1 MSAPLIVFYM
11 GQVNMARKK
20 KELRR
25 GARQTLIRA
34 VEFRR
39 TIAHYDRRLPPVL
52 STPSMIGQMEVTA
65 AKLLQRFL
73 PRGAISV
80 GTHINVSHQAAAL
93 VGERLRTT
101 AVFQRIRKEPG
112 KRPRYVFA
120 VEARVGKRL
129 IGEGFVERV
138 AVNHPGFSASARR
151 RRKKRR

>member
-1 MSAPLIVFYM
+1 
-11 GQVNMARKK
+11 MARAKK
-20 KELRR
+20 RLRR
-25 GARQTLIRA
+25 GLKKTLVRA

-39 TIAHYDRRLPPVL
+39 TIAHYDRRLPAVL

-65 AKLLQRFL
+65 ALLLQPFL

-80 GTHINVSHQAAAL
+80 GTHINIAHRAAAR

-101 AVFQRIRKEPG
+101 AVFERRRNEPG

-129 IGEGFVERV
+129 VGNGWVER
-138 AVNHPGFSASARR
+138 AVVEPHFARSLG
-151 RRKKRR
+151 